1 MNDRTTA
8 QRDPSPN
15 ATVSGAGVRRAADA
29 RPNAL
34 AHGRPRGTAE
44 LQHPEAACR
53 HCAMFALCL
62 PAHMG
67 EADLN
72 LLERVVKRRRL
83 LRRGELLFRQG
94 DRFHAV
100 YAVKSGAIKSF
111 LPVEGKTPL
120 VIAFHLPGDL
130 LALDAV
136 GTGFYQYGARALE
149 TTSLCELPFDQ
160 LEALGSVVTS
170 VQQQLVRLMSGQIR
184 RDMLLHR
191 LHCRTSAAGRLAA
204 FLVNLSAHFARR
216 GFAAA
221 EFRLPMSRS
230 DIGSYLGLTKETVSR
245 LCTDFQQRG
254 LVSFARKHVR
264 IRDLF
269 ELERLA
275 ELPAAADR

>member
-1 MNDRTTA
+1 
-8 QRDPSPN
+8 
-15 ATVSGAGVRRAADA
+15 
-29 RPNAL
+29 
-34 AHGRPRGTAE
+34 
-44 LQHPEAACR
+44 
-53 HCAMFALCL
+53 MFALCL

-67 EADLN
+67 DADLK
-72 LLERVVKRRRL
+72 LLERVVKRRRIV
-83 LRRGELLFRQG
+83 RAGELLFRAG
-94 DRFHAV
+94 ERFDAV

-111 LPVEGKTPL
+111 VPLDGKAPL
-120 VIAFHLPGDL
+120 VIGFHLPGDL

-136 GTGFYQYGARALE
+136 GIGFYQYSARALE
-149 TTSLCELPFDQ
+149 TASLCELPFDQ

-184 RDMLLHR
+184 RDMQLHH
-191 LHCRTSAAGRLAA
+191 LHCRTTAEARLAA
-204 FLVNLSAHFARR
+204 FLVSLSAHFARR

-245 LCTDFQQRG
+245 VCSDFQRRG
-254 LVSFARKHVR
+254 LVSFARKLVR

-275 ELPAAADR
+275 GSPFTAGR

>member
-1 MNDRTTA
+1 MSHRTTT
-8 QRDPSPN
+8 QHDPSPKV
-15 ATVSGAGVRRAADA
+15 TVSGVFEDSAAQA
-29 RPNAL
+29 RPNVLVRGWLRAPADL
-34 AHGRPRGTAE
+34 HRPD
-44 LQHPEAACR
+44 AACR

-62 PAHMG
+62 PVHMG
-67 EADLN
+67 DANLD

-83 LRRGELLFRQG
+83 VRRGELLFRQG

-111 LPVEGKTPL
+111 LPLEGNAPL
-120 VIAFHLPGDL
+120 VIGFQLPGDL

-191 LHCRTSAAGRLAA
+191 LHCRTNAAGRLAA
-204 FLVNLSAHFARR
+204 FLVNLSAYFARR
-216 GFAAA
+216 GFSAA
-221 EFRLPMSRS
+221 EFRLPMSRG

-245 LCTDFQQRG
+245 LCTDFQRRG
-254 LVSFARKHVR
+254 LVSFTGKHVR

-275 ELPAAADR
+275 GLAGAADR